1 MKLAVV
7 GAGWAGLAAAV
18 EAMDLGADVT
28 LFEATRTPG
37 GRARALPA
45 TRPDGVPLRLD
56 NGQHILIGAYRDT
69 LGLMQRLGIEPEQ
82 VLLGT
87 PLSLPYPDGGGLQTP
102 AWAARWPAPLDA
114 VAAILTASGWSWGER
129 LALVRA
135 SLAWQRS
142 GFVCPPSLTVGELCR
157 ALPAR
162 AMDELIEPLCVSA
175 LNLPAAQASA
185 QVFLAVMRDALFGQ
199 GFGRWSA
206 SALLL
211 PRDDL
216 GALLPD
222 AACRH
227 LGARV
232 RLGTRVTDLQ
242 DTESG
247 WTLAGDGWSEDFDRV
262 IWATAASHAASTIG
276 AATGESAS
284 STARRDWAA
293 QTRQLD
299 FTAIT
304 TVYAWAPDARLPAP
318 MLALRNSPDA
328 PAQFA
333 FDRGQL
339 RPDDPSAQGVLAFV
353 VSASEGERDELQ
365 QRVLA
370 QAGRQLGLPNLQAIQ
385 TVVEKRATFSC
396 TPALKRP
403 ATAIAPGLWAAG
415 DYIDGPYPATIEGAV
430 RSGLAAVARIS

>member
-284 STARRDWAA
+284 SAARRDWAA

-370 QAGRQLGLPNLQAIQ
+370 QAGQQLGLPNLQAIQ

-430 RSGLAAVARIS
+430 RSGLAAVARAG